1 MDNQQNARIC
11 ELPLDFNY
19 EFNLPMK
26 HVDIGELIKSIAYH
40 ETSDTVVL
48 STFKQIPYDCLDE
61 EGKPIAGI
69 IKDIKDTPAMSFKGS
84 IKLVS
89 LIIGPSLKLL
99 NWKIMKLV

>member
-1 MDNQQNARIC
+1 
-11 ELPLDFNY
+11 
-19 EFNLPMK
+19 MK

-89 LIIGPSLKLL
+89 PY
-99 NWKIMKLV
+99 N